1 MIHDMFHLPLPVAEK
16 VLRAGLVY
24 VFLIGALRVAGKR
37 ELAQLSSADFVV
49 LLAVANAIQ
58 NGIIGQD
65 DSLTGGVLGATTL
78 FALNGALAWLLVR
91 SRQARR
97 VVEGTETPL
106 IEHGVVNEANLKRE
120 RITHEELTVAVQRQN
135 ADDLS
140 AVEEAVLEPGGAI
153 VVKNR
158 ADGNEQTLADVSRKL
173 DEVLARL
180 GPA

>member
-1 MIHDMFHLPLPVAEK
+1 MIHDMFHLPIPVLEK
-16 VLRAGLVY
+16 VLRPVLVY
-24 VFLIGALRVAGKR
+24 LVLIVALRVAGKR

-49 LLAVANAIQ
+49 LLAVANAVQ
-58 NGIIGQD
+58 NGIIGRD
-65 DSLTGGVLGATTL
+65 DSVTGGVIGASTL
-78 FALNGALAWLLVR
+78 FVLNGALAWLLVR

-106 IEHGVVNEANLKRE
+106 IEHGVINEANLKKE

-135 ADDLS
+135 ADDVS
-140 AVEEAVLEPGGAI
+140 DVEEAVLEPGGAI

-158 ADGNEQTLADVSRKL
+158 VDTQQRSLEELNRKL

-180 GPA
+180 PA